1 MTLTISFSKLN
12 TEWNSSTWL
21 SAVPSLC
28 PALGSTFLSVSASF
42 KSLWL
47 GKNSFHFV
55 LNVISIFKEYKID
68 RSDSDSVDTRVANR
82 RTLSKKSKQYL
93 RDNYSAN
100 GEEEEG
106 DALTDFDMFNMYEIQ
121 SKQKEFALIYNKS
134 LGLKKRNPNK
144 LISIRNNRQ
153 MDLNNLLN

>member
-1 MTLTISFSKLN
+1 MN
-12 TEWNSSTWL
+12 
-21 SAVPSLC
+21 A
-28 PALGSTFLSVSASF
+28 
-42 KSLWL
+42 
-47 GKNSFHFV
+47 
-55 LNVISIFKEYKID
+55 ISIFIEYKID

-100 GEEEEG
+100 DEEEEE
-106 DALTDFDMFNMYEIQ
+106 DALTDFDIFNMYEIQ

-134 LGLKKRNPNK
+134 LALKKRNPNK